1 MALNLFMIKTN
12 KLKHGNF
19 DSLGVE
25 EACYPIEKPYI
36 ENMASCSF
44 TKGTMPLPWSLEGH
58 NPKCEVRSLHNE

>member
-44 TKGTMPLPWSLEGH
+44 TKGTMPLPWSL
-58 NPKCEVRSLHNE
+58 